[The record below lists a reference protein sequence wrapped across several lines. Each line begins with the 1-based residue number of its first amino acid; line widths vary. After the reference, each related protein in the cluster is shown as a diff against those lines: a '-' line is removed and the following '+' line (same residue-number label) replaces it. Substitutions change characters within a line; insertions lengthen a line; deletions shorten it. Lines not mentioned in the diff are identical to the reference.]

1 MRTQACAFQTA
12 LRYERGSRP
21 EPTSAKRIR
30 APIQLL
36 HKRFLAYASF
46 LLSAP
51 PQAIIQPP
59 RQDKSG
65 MKPALKIFLK
75 AKRRPASVVTI
86 PHRVEPATR
95 TRTQKDAKSLTF
107 SASPHAHIAS
117 RPSRDVRRFFK
128 PPSQR
133 PGIAK
138 NRLSAPHC
146 LEISAERRKK
156 GTKTC
161 FLHRIRYIC
170 KSARNG
176 KHLPGGLP
184 TARTEVKRTTNQQ
197 KKEKP
202 IDRHYF

>member
-1 MRTQACAFQTA
+1 MRTQACAFQTT
-12 LRYERGSRP
+12 LRDERGSRP
-21 EPTSAKRIR
+21 ELTSARRIR
-30 APIQLL
+30 VPIQLL

-46 LLSAP
+46 PQPAP
-51 PQAIIQPP
+51 PQAIMQPP
-59 RQDKSG
+59 RQDKGG
-65 MKPALKIFLK
+65 MKPVLKIFLK
-75 AKRRPASVVTI
+75 TKRRPASVVTI
-86 PHRVEPATR
+86 PHRAEPVTR

-117 RPSRDVRRFFK
+117 RLSRDARRFFK

-161 FLHRIRYIC
+161 FLHRISYIC
-170 KSARNG
+170 KSARDR
-176 KHLPGGLP
+176 KASTRRIAYRPH
-184 TARTEVKRTTNQQ
+184 RSKTN
-197 KKEKP
+197 
-202 IDRHYF
+202 H